1 MSSPARGEGQSS
13 FVSDILPDIDD
24 PPNASPQAVALDFDS
39 FDGLLHLDDEP
50 PLATS
55 DDIPV
60 IDSLDDFIEFASLD

>member
-60 IDSLDDFIEFASLD
+60 IDSLDAFIEFASLD